1 MKKKYI
7 AFATL
12 LIAATVYFALYHQN
26 KTLKYVPKNTD
37 ILVLVDTKKLTR
49 QYISEFLTHPS
60 QWRQKRDRKVP
71 ASIPTTGLK
80 IPDFIQVFHLK
91 DTPISQWYSV
101 FEIKDQ
107 QELFSYLK
115 QQKFIRTRKNVFK
128 KEFLFVMI
136 TEENCIAGTSDAAFQ
151 SIPGSVDSG
160 KNDFQ
165 AGSFIDGSTGSIS
178 FISGTRTHNFSI
190 DIHEN
195 DIEITNSLIPQNFN
209 QVISGIENRI
219 TFLDA
224 ELDAE
229 NITHIERLFS
239 TGITGTSGIQHVQAA
254 AQLEQVNDTIITY
267 GYDDNFNETEKKT
280 VQKIVQPNYAL
291 ALKSTD
297 PEKTMQDFY
306 NRKWINVQ
314 NQFTAIPFQPNIITK
329 DKTGISIRSTRRPVS
344 LPPELKASY
353 IFVKNNPLLLATVK
367 TLSPAERKMI
377 SGLEYIFY
385 GNRNQDYYVK
395 LQFKKDRVPL
405 ILRP

>member
-115 QQKFIRTRKNVFK
+115 QQKFIRTGKNVFK

-136 TEENCIAGTSDAAFQ
+136 TGENCIAGTSDAAFQ
-151 SIPGSVDSG
+151 SIPGFVGSG
-160 KNDFQ
+160 KNDYH

-178 FISGTRTHNFSI
+178 FISGTRTHNLSI
-190 DIHEN
+190 DIHAHA
-195 DIEITNSLIPQNFN
+195 IAITYSLIPQNFN